1 MKKKLKKIYIFLFL
15 LLLTSYNPQENPINK
30 DSIFLP
36 IKYIIIENNKVVE
49 NKLLLKNLSYLYGKN
64 LVLLKKKNVKKTLE
78 NFDFISSTKFKKIYP
93 NTLKIIVV
101 EKIPIAVYILEKK
114 KFYISEQGDLINY
127 IEFED
132 FKNLPTVF
140 GKYLTFKTLYTKL
153 LKLKFKIQQVKS
165 YYYFESGRWDIELK
179 NGKIIK
185 LPISH
190 NEKSIINFMRIK
202 NEINYGKHMIF
213 DYRINNQLIL
223 N

>member
-1 MKKKLKKIYIFLFL
+1 MVGQWQK
-15 LLLTSYNPQENPINK
+15 
-30 DSIFLP
+30 
-36 IKYIIIENNKVVE
+36 
-49 NKLLLKNLSYLYGKN
+49 
-64 LVLLKKKNVKKTLE
+64 
-78 NFDFISSTKFKKIYP
+78 
-93 NTLKIIVV
+93 
-101 EKIPIAVYILEKK
+101 
-114 KFYISEQGDLINY
+114 GDLINY

>member
-15 LLLTSYNPQENPINK
+15 LLLTSYNPQENSINK

-36 IKYIIIENNKVVE
+36 IKHIIIENNKVVE

-64 LVLLKKKNVKKTLE
+64 LALLKKKNVKKTLE

-202 NEINYGKHMIF
+202 NEINYGKHIIF

>member
-49 NKLLLKNLSYLYGKN
+49 NKVLLKNLSYLYGKN

-114 KFYISEQGDLINY
+114 KFYISEKGDLINY

>member
-114 KFYISEQGDLINY
+114 KFYISEKGDLINY

>member
-1 MKKKLKKIYIFLFL
+1 M
-15 LLLTSYNPQENPINK
+15 
-30 DSIFLP
+30 
-36 IKYIIIENNKVVE
+36 VE

-114 KFYISEQGDLINY
+114 KFYISEKGDLINY